1 MFDKSTDPG
10 NDWMVAQFVFLFL
23 ARPIFQE
30 TSTEMG
36 IKIVNVIVKTN

>member
-10 NDWMVAQFVFLFL
+10 NYWMVAQFVFLFL
-23 ARPIFQE
+23 TRPIFQE

-36 IKIVNVIVKTN
+36 IKIDNVIVKTN